1 MTKKTKKFWEVI
13 CYVVCTVCIVIN
25 LVIAWPR
32 IKADYAEYKSPYYE
46 KLDNGFTTWKD
57 VDKLM
62 HISCKS
68 KNGERIS
75 YFVHMPD
82 SFYMQPHEYQL
93 KIAESIN
100 KSFKDY
106 AKTNSVYVKD
116 KKVNAAFG
124 WVYIT
129 PAEHY
134 DFIVYNVIKDY
145 KDIDYVTATY
155 KYYTKENE
163 HTMYTQQYAHDPKYT
178 AKLDSISKLNTN

>member
-93 KIAESIN
+93 KVAESIN

-106 AKTNSVYVKD
+106 AKTNSVYKD
-116 KKVNAAFG
+116 ESESHRIG
-124 WVYIT
+124 SWIYIK
-129 PAEHY
+129 PSKHY
-134 DFIVYNVIKDY
+134 DLIINSIIKDY
-145 KDIDYVTATY
+145 PDIDYVTATY
-155 KYYTKENE
+155 KYWTKTDE
-163 HTMYTQQYAHDPKYT
+163 HTMYTHQYAQKYK
-178 AKLDSISKLNTN
+178 AKLDSVSNLNSN